1 LKGETVKR
9 IMFMA
14 ALVITGLITAVA
26 VADAPSGN
34 KITCF
39 GDCTQPSP
47 NRASFGQGGVYIPN
61 QPGGQLIGDIS
72 KLSFDFDGTGAV
84 PGSPRFSIAI
94 NTDGISSGPFGL
106 DTNFFVFADVLT
118 CNNGSTTK
126 GELDVINDPT
136 CPITTPTGT
145 YPNWAA
151 LVAANPTWHVAGA
164 DYTFVISDSGSPQY
178 TVFNVQILTKA
189 RGGK

>member
-1 LKGETVKR
+1 
-9 IMFMA
+9 MFMA
-14 ALVITGLITAVA
+14 ALVATGLITTVA
-26 VADAPSGN
+26 VATADTPTGN

-39 GDCTQPSP
+39 GDCSQLSP

-72 KLSFDFDGTGAV
+72 KLSFDYSGTGAV
-84 PGSPRFSIAI
+84 PGSPRFSIP
-94 NTDGISSGPFGL
+94 ISTTGAGPSSV
-106 DTNFFVFADVLT
+106 TAFFVFADVLT

-126 GELDVINDPT
+126 GQLDVINNST
-136 CPITTPTGT
+136 CPITLGDGSSPPTT

-151 LVAANPTWHVAGA
+151 FVGAHPSYAIAN
-164 DYTFVISDSGSPQY
+164 DNFTFIISDSGSPQY
-178 TVFNVQILTKA
+178 TVSNVQILAKS